1 MTFEDFENL
10 TSLFCT
16 IVGLLYC
23 VFKYI
28 ETPKRGYRYI
38 IVFFLANFLSEYY
51 WTIYQLVMG
60 SYPNVSQFA
69 AYLGWNIAFLFLL
82 FAGFSM
88 RQEGAKRF
96 FHPVML
102 LPVLTNIPQ
111 FILYIQYGGLLNNLW
126 QMGVTTITLVFCL
139 QDLLYYLKRKEDRKS
154 FPYLSLFVVAYLI
167 SQYGMWTASCFSWIS
182 ELRNPYLYF
191 SVLSSVFCIF
201 FPYGVREFYEARE
214 SEKQTKSA
222 SEMRFQILLQTVVSL
237 VIIGFCLAG
246 FITAF
251 WIKNSFSNENGM
263 IQNEGQLVIY
273 LFVLSGVLI
282 LLVLILL
289 FVLATR
295 YRHVMN
301 SSRIMNEGKRS
312 RLNFIITIAVT
323 LALMVFAVVYNNMI
337 LYNLSV
343 VGVYEDAE
351 EEIKTTAT
359 ELENYLT
366 VATTTLRVA
375 ADSVDLMAK
384 NGSSTQEIEQYIVD
398 QTTIQSRQFDE
409 NFTGLYA
416 YINGKYLDGLG
427 WVPPEDYDPTAR
439 DWYKAAVEANGEIVI
454 ISPYVDA
461 QTGSVVIT
469 IGKSISGAEK
479 ARGNSPNVVCLD
491 VIVNHIQDVT
501 QSVEITGKG
510 YGMVISSDG
519 FIIAHQEESFN
530 GQNITDLYGQ
540 TLLNQIVNANG
551 EQLTAMMNDETCT
564 LFVSPVMDQ
573 WYSVIVIGNSGLM
586 EETYSQLAVN
596 IMVSFITFCLISFF
610 YYLSYKNEQIYGR
623 KLEEMNIQVVT
634 ALATAID
641 AKDRYTNGHSSR
653 VAEYA
658 RMIAARS
665 GYPRSEQ
672 DEIFM
677 MGLLHDVGKIGI
689 PDSVINKPSKL
700 SEEEYE
706 LIKTH
711 PVIGN
716 EILESIKENP
726 TLAVGARWHHERY
739 GGGGY
744 PDGISGEQIPEKA
757 RIIAVADAYDAM
769 SSRRSYRDIMPQ
781 EKVRSEIEKGIG
793 TQFDPRFAKVM
804 LQMIDEDREY
814 SMREK

>member
-1 MTFEDFENL
+1 MTFEDFENI

-16 IVGLLYC
+16 IVGLLFC

-28 ETPKRGYRYI
+28 EAPKRGYRYI

-51 WTIYQLVMG
+51 WTIYELVMG

-69 AYLGWNIAFLFLL
+69 AYLGWNTAYLFLL
-82 FAGFSM
+82 FAAFSM

-126 QMGVTTITLVFCL
+126 QVCITTITLVFCV
-139 QDLLYYLKRKEDRKS
+139 QDLVYSFKRKKERKS
-154 FPYLSLFVVAYLI
+154 YPYLSLLILAYLV
-167 SQYGMWTASCFSWIS
+167 SQYGMWTASCFSWRS
-182 ELRNPYLYF
+182 ELCNPYLYF
-191 SVLSSVFCIF
+191 SILSSVFCIF
-201 FPYGVREFYEARE
+201 FPYGVRTYYEARE
-214 SEKQTKSA
+214 SERQAKNA
-222 SEMRFQILLQTVVSL
+222 SEMRFQILIQTVVSL
-237 VIIGFCLAG
+237 LIIGFCLAG

-251 WIKNSFSNENGM
+251 WIKNSLSNDNGM

-273 LFVLSGVLI
+273 LFALSAILI
-282 LLVLILL
+282 FLVLVLL
-289 FVLATR
+289 FVLGTR

-301 SSRIMNEGKRS
+301 NSRIMNEGKRS

-323 LALMVFAVVYNNMI
+323 LALMVFAVVYNNVI

-375 ADSVDLMAK
+375 ADSVDLMKK
-384 NGSSTQEIEQYIVD
+384 NGCSMQEIEQYIMD
-398 QTTIQSRQFDE
+398 QTSKQSKQFDE

-416 YINGKYLDGLG
+416 CIDGAYLDGLG
-427 WVPPEDYDPTAR
+427 WVPPDDYDPTER

-454 ISPYVDA
+454 VSPYVDA

-469 IGKSISGAEK
+469 IGKSISSDEK
-479 ARGNSPNVVCLD
+479 EYGYSANVVCLD
-491 VIVNHIQDVT
+491 VIVNHIQEIT
-501 QSVEITGKG
+501 QSVEIAGKG
-510 YGMVISSDG
+510 YGMVINSDG

-530 GQNITDLYGQ
+530 GQNINNLYNPE
-540 TLLNQIVNANG
+540 LLAQILSADG
-551 EQLTAMMNDETCT
+551 DRLTAAIDGEECT
-564 LFVSPVMDQ
+564 LYVSPVMDQ

-586 EETYSQLAVN
+586 EETYSQLAVS
-596 IMVSFITFCLISFF
+596 IMVSFIIFCLISFF
-610 YYLSYKNEQIYGR
+610 YYLSYKNEQIYGK

-641 AKDRYTNGHSSR
+641 AKDKYTNGHSSR

-665 GYPRSEQ
+665 GYSKPEQ

-689 PDSVINKPSKL
+689 PDTVINKPSKL
-700 SEEEYE
+700 SEEEFE
-706 LIKTH
+706 LIKKH

-716 EILESIKENP
+716 EILQSIKENS

-769 SSRRSYRDIMPQ
+769 TSRRSYRDIMPQ
-781 EKVRSEIEKGIG
+781 DKVRSEIENGMG
-793 TQFDPRFAKVM
+793 TQFDPRFARVM

>member
-69 AYLGWNIAFLFLL
+69 AYLGWNIAYLFLL
-82 FAGFSM
+82 FAVFSM

-126 QMGVTTITLVFCL
+126 QVGVTTITLVFCL
-139 QDLLYYLKRKEDRKS
+139 QDLLYYLKRKEDRKF
-154 FPYLSLFVVAYLI
+154 FPYLPLFVVAYLI

-273 LFVLSGVLI
+273 LFVLSAVLI

-289 FVLATR
+289 FVLSTR
-295 YRHVMN
+295 YLHVMN

-384 NGSSTQEIEQYIVD
+384 NGSSIQEIEQYIVD

-491 VIVNHIQDVT
+491 VIVNHIQDIT

-573 WYSVIVIGNSGLM
+573 
-586 EETYSQLAVN
+586 
-596 IMVSFITFCLISFF
+596 
-610 YYLSYKNEQIYGR
+610 
-623 KLEEMNIQVVT
+623 
-634 ALATAID
+634 
-641 AKDRYTNGHSSR
+641 
-653 VAEYA
+653 
-658 RMIAARS
+658 
-665 GYPRSEQ
+665 
-672 DEIFM
+672 
-677 MGLLHDVGKIGI
+677 
-689 PDSVINKPSKL
+689 
-700 SEEEYE
+700 
-706 LIKTH
+706 
-711 PVIGN
+711 
-716 EILESIKENP
+716 
-726 TLAVGARWHHERY
+726 
-739 GGGGY
+739 
-744 PDGISGEQIPEKA
+744 
-757 RIIAVADAYDAM
+757 
-769 SSRRSYRDIMPQ
+769 
-781 EKVRSEIEKGIG
+781 
-793 TQFDPRFAKVM
+793 
-804 LQMIDEDREY
+804 
-814 SMREK
+814 

>member
-1 MTFEDFENL
+1 
-10 TSLFCT
+10 
-16 IVGLLYC
+16 
-23 VFKYI
+23 
-28 ETPKRGYRYI
+28 
-38 IVFFLANFLSEYY
+38 
-51 WTIYQLVMG
+51 
-60 SYPNVSQFA
+60 
-69 AYLGWNIAFLFLL
+69 
-82 FAGFSM
+82 
-88 RQEGAKRF
+88 
-96 FHPVML
+96 
-102 LPVLTNIPQ
+102 
-111 FILYIQYGGLLNNLW
+111 
-126 QMGVTTITLVFCL
+126 MGVTTITLVFCL

-201 FPYGVREFYEARE
+201 FPYGVRKYYEARE
-214 SEKQTKSA
+214 SEKLTKSA

-564 LFVSPVMDQ
+564 LFVSPVMDL

-689 PDSVINKPSKL
+689 PDRVINKPSKL

-769 SSRRSYRDIMPQ
+769 TSRRSYRDIMPQ